1 LLQLGL
7 FRIGYLTAVPS
18 TRGDMDI
25 VIHGA
30 DGNAIATVD
39 KVELAVDLADR
50 LGLALVPLH

>member
-1 LLQLGL
+1 
-7 FRIGYLTAVPS
+7 
-18 TRGDMDI
+18 MDI